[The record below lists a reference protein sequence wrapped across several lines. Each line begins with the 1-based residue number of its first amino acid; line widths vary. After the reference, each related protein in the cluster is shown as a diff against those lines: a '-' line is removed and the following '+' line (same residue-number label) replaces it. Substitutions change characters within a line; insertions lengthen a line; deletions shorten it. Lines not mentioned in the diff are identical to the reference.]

1 MVLFFEII
9 RVDEAIDI
17 IRTITPTLD
26 SETAPLLESL
36 GRVTASDIISSEDIP
51 GFRRSIK
58 DGYALRSQDIRT
70 ASEVSPAI
78 LKKLRPTTMG
88 FQNEVRTINE
98 CECMYIP
105 TGAELPDGADAV
117 VMVEYTEGAGPRIVI
132 TKSVKPNENVLL
144 PDEDFRT
151 GETLIRKGTTISP
164 REIGVLAASGTFSV
178 PVIQKPVIGIIS
190 TGIELVETTANPR
203 RGEVR
208 DVNSWVIAAFLTEH
222 GGIPRMYGIVR
233 DDAEE
238 GYSVLSRALDE
249 CDAVLISGGS
259 SKDTKD
265 ITASI
270 ITRSGKILAHGLALA
285 PGKPTII
292 GTCRGKPV
300 IGVPW
305 HPSST
310 YIVLNVL
317 ATPMIAQFSGTT
329 RSRSSNGYGTLQE
342 NITSERGREEW
353 FRVARSGETIT
364 PLPGKS
370 GLVRTLVESDGFIR
384 IPQDK
389 EGIEAGE
396 GVEVIYW

>member
-1 MVLFFEII
+1 MALFFEVIKVDDAIEII
-9 RVDEAIDI
+9 RS
-17 IRTITPTLD
+17 ITPRLER
-26 SETAPLLESL
+26 ETVPLLESL
-36 GRVTASDIISSEDIP
+36 GRITASDIISSEDIP

-58 DGYALRSQDIRT
+58 DGYAVRSQDIQA

-78 LKKLRPTTMG
+78 LKKLKPTQMG
-88 FQNEVRTINE
+88 FQNDVRSIGEGE
-98 CECMYIP
+98 CIYIP
-105 TGAELPDGADAV
+105 TGAELPEGADAV
-117 VMVEYTEGAGPRIVI
+117 VMVEYTEGAGPRIII

-144 PDEDFRT
+144 PDEDFRN
-151 GETLIRKGTTISP
+151 GETLIRAGTTITP
-164 REIGVLAASGTFSV
+164 REIGVFAASGVFFV
-178 PVIQKPVIGIIS
+178 PVTRKPHIGIIS
-190 TGIELVETTANPR
+190 TGIELVETTTKPR

-222 GGIPRMYGIVR
+222 GGVPKMYGIVR
-233 DDAEE
+233 DNPEE
-238 GYSVLSRALDE
+238 GYSILQQALDE

-292 GTCRGKPV
+292 GKCRSKPV
-300 IGVPW
+300 IGVPG

-317 ATPMIAQFSGTT
+317 ATPMIAQFSGTKN
-329 RSRSSNGYGTLQE
+329 SRQNTGYGRLKE

-353 FRVARSGETIT
+353 FRVALNGEDIT

-370 GLVRTLVESDGFIR
+370 GLVRTLMESDGFIR

-389 EGIEAGE
+389 EGMESGE
-396 GVEVIYW
+396 DAKVIYW